1 MLNVAML
8 QDIFLEMALFKKGE
22 WKIETLEKL
31 KCQLFVITQLFSQ
44 EIVLFQHS
52 GDAWVVKG
60 TQEAKIQGSIWRVV
74 LIL

>member
-1 MLNVAML
+1 ML

-44 EIVLFQHS
+44 EVVLF
-52 GDAWVVKG
+52 
-60 TQEAKIQGSIWRVV
+60 
-74 LIL
+74 